1 MYMHVYFIYFNI
13 FVVPADL
20 ALKRR
25 RKIRIKQV
33 KIYHFLIL
41 ILDLSKLM
49 KKMIKNRSCKYISL
63 KR

>member
-1 MYMHVYFIYFNI
+1 MYMYIYFIYFNI

-20 ALKRR
+20 ALKRG

-41 ILDLSKLM
+41 ILDLSKLL
-49 KKMIKNRSCKYISL
+49 KKMIKNRCCKYISL